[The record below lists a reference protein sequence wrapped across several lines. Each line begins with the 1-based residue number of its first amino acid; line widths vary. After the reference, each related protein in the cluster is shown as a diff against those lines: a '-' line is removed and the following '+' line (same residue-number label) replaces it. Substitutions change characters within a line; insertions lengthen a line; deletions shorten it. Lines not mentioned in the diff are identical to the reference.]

1 MTFSI
6 LVELS
11 WWQML
16 IRSATTLATPHD
28 FILNQDGDFPVDHSI
43 QSPGNGGSSRQR
55 PFQSKVLIMHW
66 YFASVYLVWPLQRSN
81 KPIAVTKQ

>member
-6 LVELS
+6 LVELFVVANVDPIC
-11 WWQML
+11 QYF
-16 IRSATTLATPHD
+16 TK
-28 FILNQDGDFPVDHSI
+28 ILSQDGDFPVDHSI

-66 YFASVYLVWPLQRSN
+66 YFASVYLVWPLQRRN